1 MKKYFFTIIVF
12 IMFLSCQNDDGTSTN
27 NNPDP
32 PVNSTVTD
40 IDGNVYKT
48 IKIGTQTWMA
58 ENLKV
63 FKYRNGDFIGQVY
76 SDGIRTNGQIWEYLN
91 NQLIGALCLYEDKPS
106 NEITYGLL
114 YNWYA
119 VSDPRGLAPEGWH
132 IPTKEEWITLSE
144 YLGGDNLAGGQLKAT
159 TLWASPNTGATNS
172 SGFRALPGG
181 SRNNHYIPRLTDGVG
196 VFSGLLTNGYWWS
209 STSIDEKNA
218 EFVGLSYYDDKFSID
233 AFTDFYSDKG
243 YGLSIRCIKD

>member
-1 MKKYFFTIIVF
+1 
-12 IMFLSCQNDDGTSTN
+12 MFLSCQNDDGTTTN
-27 NNPDP
+27 NNSDP
-32 PVNSTVTD
+32 AVNGTVTD

-63 FKYRNGDFIGQVY
+63 TKYRNGDLLLTRYGSGNWTSGQ
-76 SDGIRTNGQIWEYLN
+76 GWEFLN
-91 NQLIGALCLYEDKPS
+91 DQLIGACCSYDEIYS
-106 NEITYGLL
+106 NQTTYGLL

-132 IPTKEEWITLSE
+132 IPTREEWTTLSE

-181 SRNNHYIPRLTDGVG
+181 YRRNHKLREYAAGEFGALTLSGV
-196 VFSGLLTNGYWWS
+196 WWT
-209 STSIDEKNA
+209 STFLDELNSDA
-218 EFVGLSYYDDKFSID
+218 VGLAYNDNRLGISGG
-233 AFTDFYSDKG
+233 AGYSDKG
-243 YGLSIRCIKD
+243 NGYSIRCIKD

>member
-1 MKKYFFTIIVF
+1 MQFHMKKYFFTILVLLIFVA
-12 IMFLSCQNDDGTSTN
+12 CQNDDGSSTN

-32 PVNSTVTD
+32 AVNGTVTD
-40 IDGNVYKT
+40 INGNVYNT

-63 FKYRNGDFIGQVY
+63 TNYRNGDLLPQGYSAGTWSSGQ
-76 SDGIRTNGQIWEYLN
+76 GWEYLN
-91 NQLIGALCLYEDKPS
+91 NKLIGACCSYDESTS
-106 NEITYGLL
+106 NLTTYGLL

-119 VSDPRGLAPEGWH
+119 VSDPRGLAPVGWH

-159 TLWASPNTGATNS
+159 TLWASPNTGASNS

-181 SRNNHYIPRLTDGVG
+181 GRSNHQRPGHAVG
-196 VFSGLLTNGYWWS
+196 EFGGLLLVGQWWTSTDFDEINSEAVLLYYNDNIFRIS
-209 STSIDEKNA
+209 ST
-218 EFVGLSYYDDKFSID
+218 G
-233 AFTDFYSDKG
+233 DKG
-243 YGLSIRCIKD
+243 GGLSIRCVKD

>member
-1 MKKYFFTIIVF
+1 MKKHFFTIVVL

-32 PVNSTVTD
+32 AVNGTVTD

-58 ENLKV
+58 ENLTV
-63 FKYRNGDFIGQVY
+63 TKYRNRDDIRQAFSSPPRTSGQ
-76 SDGIRTNGQIWEYLN
+76 RWEEIN
-91 NQLIGALCLYEDKPS
+91 NESIGALCAYEDKSS
-106 NEITYGLL
+106 NQVTYGLL

-196 VFSGLLTNGYWWS
+196 VFSRLLTSGYWWS

-218 EFVGLSYYDDKFSID
+218 ESVSLSYYDDKFVIG
-233 AFTDFYSDKG
+233 AFADFYSDKG